1 MSDLDNFIRAYNDG
15 ENIYEYVSEKNSL
28 KENSFFE
35 IDHDEFISIVE
46 LILSYYKNS
55 YKVAEVRNYYA
66 DKYKVVF
73 FKIKENLY
81 IAIKNIGDNHFYLEI
96 LDKRNGKEKI
106 IKLDSFNIGNQTNN
120 LCFFHS
126 LESLMAILDI
136 IEKDGDINEEKIKQY
151 IKLFKK
157 DEIEKVKQ
165 EYREKE
171 TDIRRDTVAL
181 LEASRR
187 LYYMLRSNNELE
199 YYKYNSYSRYCVTNE
214 TFENIKKLNDFCINL
229 INKIRNNSPLL
240 NIVEKRLG
248 IEKQKEQKSITID
261 QLINIVKIIDL
272 IKLYELIQQKNYNS
286 CITFFNTYKA
296 IFGNKESLCKKENDF
311 PKYLEENKYTIEQ
324 EIYQKIEE
332 LTGYPAI
339 TEEEYESLKKE
350 LTTEKTTIKKS
361 TTGKPTPTTGKPTP
375 TTGKTTYLAEQ
386 KKEQNPQSK
395 TNRPHVT
402 FSFPPEY
409 VNMKKKYHT
418 PPSAP
423 QPNKQE
429 HKGEI
434 LHINQQQKTHKNP
447 TIDKQARV
455 SDELNNTPPIK
466 SKQEE
471 NNNFKSVVERYKK
484 LLEQYRLQKK
494 QGYGNN
500 YEPSDMKPQVQE
512 QWNNERKKQSIKT
525 IIAETVKEIR
535 KNPNNKNISDT
546 IKHLRSVV
554 IVNLLYIGLSK
565 EKSENII
572 KKYFNEKYPEQLKPM
587 LLALGY
593 ALAENKQAYIE
604 NVINTSGTVKLTT
617 QTICTLEGF
626 INLYKTIDPN
636 NQDNIKRLYDSLSF
650 IKRLRT
656 IEDRR
661 IINTELDDTEANFFK
676 KKNHIQFL

>member
-1 MSDLDNFIRAYNDG
+1 MSDLDDFIRAYNDG
-15 ENIYEYVSEKNSL
+15 KDICEYVSEKDSL
-28 KENSFFE
+28 KKDSFFE
-35 IDHDEFISIVE
+35 IDQDEFISIVE
-46 LILSYYKNS
+46 LMLSYYKNS

-73 FKIKENLY
+73 LKIKENLY
-81 IAIKNIGDNHFYLEI
+81 IAIKNIGNNHFYLEI

-126 LESLMAILDI
+126 LESLMAVLDI

-151 IKLFKK
+151 IKPFKK

-165 EYREKE
+165 EYIKKE

-181 LEASRR
+181 LEASRG

-199 YYKYNSYSRYCVTNE
+199 SCKHNLYSPHCVTNK

-286 CITFFNTYKA
+286 CITFFNTYRA
-296 IFGNKESLCKKENDF
+296 IFGNKESLCKEKNDF

-339 TEEEYESLKKE
+339 TEEEYESLTKE
-350 LTTEKTTIKKS
+350 PTTEKTTIKKP

-402 FSFPPEY
+402 FDIPPEE
-409 VNMKKKYHT
+409 MEEMERSLKKKRLARTKTQQTKTQQRRPTYDRLTSTTT
-418 PPSAP
+418 PTQS
-423 QPNKQE
+423 
-429 HKGEI
+429 
-434 LHINQQQKTHKNP
+434 
-447 TIDKQARV
+447 R
-455 SDELNNTPPIK
+455 
-466 SKQEE
+466 QEE
-471 NNNFKSVVERYKK
+471 NNKFKSVEYYKK
-484 LLEQYRLQKK
+484 LLEQYRLQRK
-494 QGYGNN
+494 QKYGNN

-535 KNPNNKNISDT
+535 KNPNNKNINDT
-546 IKHLRSVV
+546 IKYLRNMV

-593 ALAENKQAYIE
+593 ALAENKQTYIK
-604 NVINTSGTVKLTT
+604 NVINTFRTAKPTT
-617 QTICTLEGF
+617 QNIYILEGF
-626 INLYKTIDPN
+626 INLYKTTDPK
-636 NQDNIKRLYDSLSF
+636 NQDNIKRLYGILSF
-650 IKRLRT
+650 IKSLRT
-656 IEDRR
+656 IEEQRR
-661 IINTELDDTEANFFK
+661 IDTELDDVKVNVFK
-676 KKNHIQFL
+676 KKTSYPVPIKA

>member
-1 MSDLDNFIRAYNDG
+1 MSDLLDNFIKAYNDG
-15 ENIYEYVSEKNSL
+15 ENIYGYVSEKNSL
-28 KENSFFE
+28 KKNGSFE
-35 IDHDEFISIVE
+35 IDQNEFISIVE

-55 YKVAEVRNYYA
+55 YKVAEVRNHCA

-106 IKLDSFNIGNQTNN
+106 IKLDSIDIGNQTNN

-126 LESLMAILDI
+126 LESLMAVLDI

-151 IKLFKK
+151 IKPFEK

-199 YYKYNSYSRYCVTNE
+199 SCKYNSYSSYCVTNE
-214 TFENIKKLNDFCINL
+214 TFENIKKLSDFCINL
-229 INKIRNNSPLL
+229 IKKIRNNSPLL

-261 QLINIVKIIDL
+261 LINIVKIIDL

-286 CITFFNTYKA
+286 CITFFNTYRA
-296 IFGNKESLCKKENDF
+296 IFGNKESLCKEKNDF
-311 PKYLEENKYTIEQ
+311 PKYLEQNKYTIER
-324 EIYQKIEE
+324 EIYQKIGE

-339 TEEEYESLKKE
+339 TEEEYESLAKE
-350 LTTEKTTIKKS
+350 P
-361 TTGKPTPTTGKPTP
+361 TTGKPTPTTGKP
-375 TTGKTTYLAEQ
+375 TYLAEQ

-402 FSFPPEY
+402 FDIPPEE
-409 VNMKKKYHT
+409 MEEMERSLKKKRLART
-418 PPSAP
+418 
-423 QPNKQE
+423 K
-429 HKGEI
+429 I
-434 LHINQQQKTHKNP
+434 QQTKTQQRRP
-447 TIDKQARV
+447 TYDRLTSTTTSTQ
-455 SDELNNTPPIK
+455 

-484 LLEQYRLQKK
+484 LLEQYRLQRK
-494 QGYGNN
+494 QRYGNN

-535 KNPNNKNISDT
+535 KNPNNKNINDT
-546 IKHLRSVV
+546 IKYLRNMV
-554 IVNLLYIGLSK
+554 IVNILYITLSK

-572 KKYFNEKYPEQLKPM
+572 KKYSNGNYPEQLKPT
-587 LLALGY
+587 LLTLGY
-593 ALAENKQAYIE
+593 ILVENKQTYIE
-604 NVINTSGTVKLTT
+604 NIINTFRTAKPTT
-617 QTICTLEGF
+617 QNIHILEGF
-626 INLYKTIDPN
+626 INLYKTTDPK
-636 NQDNIKRLYDSLSF
+636 NQDNIKRLYGILSF

-656 IEDRR
+656 IEEQRR
-661 IINTELDDTEANFFK
+661 IHTELDDAEVNVLRK
-676 KKNHIQFL
+676 KTSYPVPIKA

>member
-1 MSDLDNFIRAYNDG
+1 MSDLDDFIRAYNDG
-15 ENIYEYVSEKNSL
+15 KDICEYVSEKDSL
-28 KENSFFE
+28 KKNSFFE

-55 YKVAEVRNYYA
+55 YKVAEVRNLYA
-66 DKYKVVF
+66 DKYKVVS

-96 LDKRNGKEKI
+96 LDKRNGEEKI
-106 IKLDSFNIGNQTNN
+106 IKLDSFNIENQTNN

-126 LESLMAILDI
+126 LESLMAVLDI

-151 IKLFKK
+151 IIKPFNEYGK
-157 DEIEKVKQ
+157 EKAVK
-165 EYREKE
+165 EYRKKE

-181 LEASRR
+181 LEASQR

-199 YYKYNSYSRYCVTNE
+199 SYKNNSYSPYCVANK

-286 CITFFNTYKA
+286 CTTFFNTYRA
-296 IFGNKESLCKKENDF
+296 IFGNKESLCKEKNDF

-339 TEEEYESLKKE
+339 TEEEYESLTKE
-350 LTTEKTTIKKS
+350 LTTEKTTIKKP

-466 SKQEE
+466 SRQEE
-471 NNNFKSVVERYKK
+471 NNKFKSVEYYKK

-494 QGYGNN
+494 QRYGNN

-525 IIAETVKEIR
+525 IIVETVKEIR
-535 KNPNNKNISDT
+535 KNPNNKNINDT
-546 IKHLRSVV
+546 IKYLRNMV
-554 IVNLLYIGLSK
+554 IVNILYISLSK

-572 KKYFNEKYPEQLKPM
+572 KKYSNGNYPEQLKPM

-593 ALAENKQAYIE
+593 ALAENKQTYIE
-604 NVINTSGTVKLTT
+604 NVINTSRTAKPTT
-617 QTICTLEGF
+617 QNIHILEGF
-626 INLYKTIDPN
+626 INLYKTTDPK
-636 NQDNIKRLYDSLSF
+636 NQDNIKRLYGILSF
-650 IKRLRT
+650 IKKLRT
-656 IEDRR
+656 IEEQRR
-661 IINTELDDTEANFFK
+661 IHTELDDAEVNVF